1 MGGKKGFSI
10 LLMVTVLIFLMGGI
24 ALSAPRVDEMDIRFP
39 IDVSGF
45 STEDLAELEIIVNGE
60 KIESDVDPVIRD
72 GRLLIPLRAVF
83 NALGAEVHWFEDP
96 RTVAIMDRD
105 QDIRIIVQL
114 ENYKGFGNRK
124 HVQFE
129 QEPILHGDRTMVLP
143 ELIVLGYAV
152 DVEWDKDGRQLIID
166 TR

>member
-1 MGGKKGFSI
+1 MSCKKGFRI
-10 LLMVTVLIFLMGGI
+10 LLMVSVLVFIMGGM

-39 IDVSGF
+39 IDVSGLT
-45 STEDLAELEIIVNGE
+45 SEDLAELEIIVNGT
-60 KIESDVDPVIRD
+60 KVVADVDPVIRD

-83 NALGAEVHWFEDP
+83 STLGAEVHWFEDP

-129 QEPILHGDRTMVLP
+129 QDPILHGDRTMVLP

-152 DVEWDKDGRQLIID
+152 DVEWDKEGLQLIID